1 MKDMIDDV
9 PLMRSDAEERAHQR
23 SMPDLNN
30 RAFDTVLFSRG
41 GYLVGRVRGFEFW
54 TDEKRWALRFRG
66 VDAAMLLART
76 ISAATVPMNYFDDAV
91 DPAILRGM

>member
-1 MKDMIDDV
+1 MKPRIEINGRQV
-9 PLMRSDAEERAHQR
+9 GKTLAANTAASER
-23 SMPDLNN
+23 NN

-41 GYLVGRVRGFEFW
+41 GYLVGRVRGLEFW

-66 VDAAMLLART
+66 VGAAMLLART

-91 DPAILRGM
+91 DPAVLRNVK